1 MRYLLLTFFSA
12 ALLLTAGCAR
22 AGDLDRA
29 IPAPA
34 FDPPSSV
41 ESETA
46 VLAGGCYWGQQGL
59 FEHVKGVT
67 HVAAGYSGGG
77 RETANYRAVGTETT
91 GHAESVKITFDPR
104 RISYGRL
111 LQIYFSVAHDPT
123 QLNAQGPDTGSSY
136 RSEIFFANPVQEKVA
151 RAYVAQLTAA
161 HVFGAPIVTK
171 IEALRGFYNAERYMQ
186 DYLIHHQDSAYIVVN
201 DLPKITALKQVY
213 PQYFRAEPVT
223 F

>member
-1 MRYLLLTFFSA
+1 MRNLHLSFFSA
-12 ALLLTAGCAR
+12 ALLLAAGCAR
-22 AGDLDRA
+22 AEDLDKP

-34 FDPPSSV
+34 YDPASTAT
-41 ESETA
+41 SETA

-59 FEHVKGVT
+59 VEHVKGVT
-67 HVAAGYSGGG
+67 HVAAGYSGGS
-77 RETANYRAVGTETT
+77 RSTANYRAVGTETT

-104 RISYGRL
+104 QISYGRI

-136 RSEIFFANPVQEKVA
+136 RSEIFFSGPEQEKIA

-161 HVFGAPIVTK
+161 HVFAAPIVTR
-171 IEALRGFYNAERYMQ
+171 IESLTGFYNAEDYMQ
-186 DYLIHHQDSAYIVVN
+186 DYLINHPNDEYIVVN
-201 DLPKITALKQVY
+201 DKPKIAALKQVY
-213 PQYFRAEPVT
+213 PQYFTAKAAE